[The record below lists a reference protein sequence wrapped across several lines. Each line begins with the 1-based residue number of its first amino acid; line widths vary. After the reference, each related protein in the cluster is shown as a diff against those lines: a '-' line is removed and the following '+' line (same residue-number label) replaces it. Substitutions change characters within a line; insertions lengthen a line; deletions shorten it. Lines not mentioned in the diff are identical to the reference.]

1 MAKKVTMQQIADYLG
16 VSKFVVS
23 KALSGKGGV
32 SETTRERVIQAASQL
47 GYFNQKNAYVKTIR
61 SDAPAPAAGG
71 KGKQSVLALMPNI
84 RFQTKENAYWG
95 RILDGISVRLEEEN
109 LGMMIIS
116 ESSVDHFLGVFN
128 PGGILGLIGVG
139 EISTPL
145 LLGVHR
151 VGLPMVLVDH
161 EDPLI
166 PSDTVFANNFD
177 CMFRLTNHL
186 LGIGHRN
193 LVFVGSESFSRSFRD
208 RWLGFRAALE
218 ENGFAP
224 VSREERQ
231 IALEGIDR
239 FQEQIKSW
247 LAKRKRSGAMP
258 TALVC
263 ANDSIALDA
272 LRALQELGLRV
283 PDDVSV
289 TGFDNIEDAWRNQPA
304 LTTVNV
310 PKEKLGA
317 RAVEMLLARLGRKN
331 EPYEKLLVAGEII
344 YRESIAEVSG
354 RRAAASRGNGR
365 GERGEKKRTAGRA
378 EESAEAARP

>member
-145 LLGVHR
+145 LLEVHR
-151 VGLPMVLVDH
+151 VGAADGAGGPRGPAH
-161 EDPLI
+161 
-166 PSDTVFANNFD
+166 
-177 CMFRLTNHL
+177 
-186 LGIGHRN
+186 
-193 LVFVGSESFSRSFRD
+193 SFRHGV
-208 RWLGFRAALE
+208 REQLRLHVAQLPGPLAGVPCGAGGE
-218 ENGFAP
+218 PGSPP